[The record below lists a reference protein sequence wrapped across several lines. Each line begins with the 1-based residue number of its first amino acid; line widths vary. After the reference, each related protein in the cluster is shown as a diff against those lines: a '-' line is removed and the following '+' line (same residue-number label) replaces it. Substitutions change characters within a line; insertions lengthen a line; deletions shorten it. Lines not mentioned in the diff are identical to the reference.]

1 VFLANLVTEVREL
14 RKEVA
19 GLRQARLRTLMP
31 GTVKAVKG
39 SRVEVTLSD
48 DGDEGPVETPE
59 LRLINTTGKRGGG
72 VSKFTK
78 LGVGDPVLVVSPD
91 GDVTTASGVMP
102 WVDSDD
108 DPAPG
113 SAEADGD
120 VTESGNAKFEVKDGM
135 IRLTVGGSTITIGA
149 SGITINGTEVTVT
162 GSSLKHNAK
171 NVGDSH
177 THGGVVPGPAST
189 SIPD

>member
-1 VFLANLVTEVREL
+1 MSDLITEVREL
-14 RKEVA
+14 RKAVA
-19 GLRQARLRTLMP
+19 GLQQARLRTLMP

-39 SRVEVTLSD
+39 SRVEVTLAD
-48 DGDEGPVETPE
+48 DGDDGPVETPE

-102 WVDSDD
+102 WVDSED

-113 SAEADGD
+113 AAETDGD
-120 VTESGNAKFEVKDGM
+120 VTECGNAKIEVKDGM
-135 IRLTVGGSTITIGA
+135 IRLTVGASVITMSAG
-149 SGITINGTEVTVT
+149 GITINGQSIAAT
-162 GSSLKHNAK
+162 GASLTHNTR
-171 NVGDSH
+171 NIGSSH
-177 THGGVVPGPAST
+177 THGGITPGGART
-189 SIPD
+189 DIPG